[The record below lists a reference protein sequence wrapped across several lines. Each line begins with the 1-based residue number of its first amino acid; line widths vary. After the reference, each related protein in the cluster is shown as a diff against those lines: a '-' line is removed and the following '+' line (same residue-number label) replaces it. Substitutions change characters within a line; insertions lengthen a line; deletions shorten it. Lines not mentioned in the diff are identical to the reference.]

1 MLAGIEFGLLHLFPH
16 RVNAFKDMVY
26 FSNGE
31 TLFSETFI
39 RLLPVPL
46 TSLSKK
52 IGLYVR
58 LGGEMTWESLFFLGG
73 SLTQSCCGF
82 PGREASYISSHL
94 QLCPAWRGA
103 TEKSGP
109 LAGCYSP
116 HTHLGIQTQ
125 GTAGLCPGHQSEIWK
140 QKPNLVSGLASLSK
154 SSLLTSQSC
163 IDATVGLK

>member
-58 LGGEMTWESLFFLGG
+58 LGVAGRLGG
-73 SLTQSCCGF
+73 
-82 PGREASYISSHL
+82 P
-94 QLCPAWRGA
+94 
-103 TEKSGP
+103 P
-109 LAGCYSP
+109 LS
-116 HTHLGIQTQ
+116 
-125 GTAGLCPGHQSEIWK
+125 
-140 QKPNLVSGLASLSK
+140 
-154 SSLLTSQSC
+154 
-163 IDATVGLK
+163 